1 MGERIEIDLRR
12 MAGKPVIKGTR
23 VTIESILKRVAEGKS
38 IKEILEEYPQ
48 LKEEDV
54 KAALEYAAK
63 VVGMEEVVPF
73 IGERD

>member
-1 MGERIEIDLRR
+1 MEEKVEIDLRK

-23 VTIESILKRVAEGKS
+23 VTIESVLKRVAEGKS

-63 VVGMEEVVPF
+63 IVGMEEVLPF
-73 IGERD
+73 IG